1 MNPNTTAQTL
11 ELLKAAQKSPMSVAE
26 KAGISQALGL
36 VAYDLEAG
44 AKLLFP
50 VITPLRNRIPR
61 EGGGIGTATHWK
73 SVLGINTAN
82 FSAGVEE
89 GKRGG
94 VISISEQ
101 DNVASFAGLGYENNV
116 SFEAQYAGRT
126 FEDARALA
134 VQTGLWS
141 LMIGEE
147 LNILGGFSGSNGL
160 ALGITPTP
168 VATLLTGVGAMSA
181 GATKVFCVALTMQ
194 ALLNIGTGIV
204 GSGVTLPGPT
214 VSRPNADNTSTVTG
228 AGTAQVSVGSN
239 TVTTTGG
246 NLGVSAHVAV
256 VKGAM
261 GYAWFATGNNTAA
274 ATALL
279 NSVTTINSVSML
291 ADGAGASNA
300 ATFSSDGSKDTTVFD
315 GVITQA
321 LAGTGLFQS
330 QATGTD
336 GTGTGLTADG
346 AAGIVEIDADLKSF
360 WDTRRLSPSRILL
373 SSQEVSNINKKVVNN
388 GGAPLLRY
396 NMDAG
401 GGHVDITAAQA
412 VGNYLNKFSMAGG
425 QLVKLELH
433 PNMPAGTIL
442 YMTERLPYPLP
453 RVTNILQMKT
463 RQEYYQIEWP
473 LRTRLYEYGVY
484 VDEVLQMY
492 APFAFGIRNNIG
504 NA

>member
-11 ELLKAAQKSPMSVAE
+11 ELLKAAQKSPISVAE
-26 KAGISQALGL
+26 KAGITQALGL

-61 EGGGIGTATHWK
+61 EGGGIGTAVHWK
-73 SVLGINTAN
+73 AVLGINTQN
-82 FSAGVEE
+82 FGAGVEE
-89 GKRGG
+89 GKRSR

-101 DNVASFAGLGYENNV
+101 DRVAAYAGIGLENNV

-141 LMIGEE
+141 LMIQEE
-147 LNILGGFSGSNGL
+147 LLILGGFSGASGL
-160 ALGITPTP
+160 LLGITPTP
-168 VATLLTGVGAMSA
+168 VATLSATGTMTTGS
-181 GATKVFCVALTMQ
+181 TKVFCVALTMT
-194 ALLNIGTGIV
+194 ALLNIGV
-204 GSGVTLPGPT
+204 GVVGAGAVLQGPT
-214 VSRPNADNTSTVTG
+214 VTYNNADGTTTTTG
-228 AGTAQVSVGSN
+228 AGTAQVSAGSN
-239 TVTTTGG
+239 TVTVA
-246 NLGVSAHVAV
+246 NGVTAHVAA
-256 VKGAM
+256 VKGAA
-261 GYAWFATGNNTAA
+261 GYAWFCVGGNTAA

-279 NSVTTINSVSML
+279 AAVTTINSVAL
-291 ADGAGASNA
+291 TADGVGASNA
-300 ATFSSDGSKDTTVFD
+300 ATFASDGSADTTVYD
-315 GVITQA
+315 GIITQA
-321 LAGTGLFQS
+321 LAGTGLYAT

-336 GTGTGLTADG
+336 GVGTPLTSDG
-346 AAGIVEIDADLKSF
+346 GTGIVEIDADLKAF
-360 WDTRRLSPSRILL
+360 WDNRRLSPSRILL
-373 SSQEVSNINKKVVNN
+373 SSQEVGNINKKVVNN
-388 GGAPLLRY
+388 GGAPLIRY
-396 NMDAG
+396 TMDAG
-401 GGHVDITAAQA
+401 GGHLDLTASQA
-412 VGNYLNKFSMAGG
+412 VGNYLNKYAMSGG

-484 VDEVLQMY
+484 ADEVLQMY
-492 APFAFGIRNNIG
+492 APFAFGVRTNIG
-504 NA
+504 NG

>member
-1 MNPNTTAQTL
+1 MDPNTTARTL

-26 KAGISQALGL
+26 KAGITQALGL

-73 SVLGINTAN
+73 AVLGINTSN
-82 FSAGVEE
+82 FGAGVEE
-89 GKRGG
+89 GKRSR

-101 DNVASFAGLGYENNV
+101 DRVAAYAGLGFENNV

-141 LMIGEE
+141 LMIAEE

-160 ALGITPTP
+160 LLGTTPTP
-168 VATLLTGVGAMSA
+168 VATLSGTGSMTTGT
-181 GATKVFCVALTMQ
+181 TKVFCVALTMQ
-194 ALLNIGTGIV
+194 ALLNIGV
-204 GSGVTLPGPT
+204 GVVPAATVLAGPT
-214 VSRPNADNTSTVTG
+214 VTYNNADGTTTTTG
-228 AGTAQVSVGSN
+228 AGTAQVSAGSN
-239 TVTTTGG
+239 TVTIV
-246 NLGVSAHVAV
+246 NGVTAHVAP
-256 VKGAM
+256 VKGAS
-261 GYAWFATGNNTAA
+261 GYAWFCTGGQTAA
-274 ATALL
+274 ASAALAAI
-279 NSVTTINSVSML
+279 TTINSVAL
-291 ADGAGASNA
+291 TADGLGTSVAS
-300 ATFSSDGSKDTTVFD
+300 TFASDGSADTTVFD

-321 LAGTGLFQS
+321 LAGTGLYAT

-336 GTGTGLTADG
+336 GVGTGLTADG
-346 AAGIVEIDADLKSF
+346 ATGIVEIDADLKSF

-373 SSQEVSNINKKVVNN
+373 SSQEVQNINKKVIGN

-433 PNMPAGTIL
+433 PNMPPGTIL

-492 APFAFGIRNNIG
+492 APFAFGVRTNIG
-504 NA
+504 NS